1 MSFNHVSPY
10 QYELQSVKI
19 ESERTTGFY
28 EVASSVL
35 EINLFE
41 HLEKP
46 FISGTLLLLDDANIF
61 ENIDF
66 LGTESVDIQ
75 IKIPDSSELIRKRFV
90 VREIETTI
98 NTNDQAQVLL
108 LSLVDYEFYSS
119 SLVNLQKKYEGKPNE
134 IIYSCLIDNFF
145 GKNLMMR
152 DPPIQAPMRFLVPNM
167 NPFEVM
173 MAMRDRSTDAVG
185 SPFFLYP
192 SLADSNLRFFSLH
205 DMLDRPALNSD
216 TRPYRYSQVLA
227 QNDELAPAASAY
239 NITAMEYKKNEN
251 LNQLVRNGDVGAVYQ
266 YHDPISNLT
275 ASYNH
280 SIKAIYNKLYSASS
294 IIAQAPLYDHT
305 TTVNGRPLHDYLSK
319 NVSKVTTSRTFE
331 GINNYHEDNSAAF
344 HRDKSVAKAL
354 KNFLMKSTIDIT
366 VPGGNFLTSKANVT
380 IGNQITIEALK
391 NYIPDGK
398 NNDLV
403 DKKKSGNYLIYA
415 ARHVFTQGQ
424 RYEVSLTC
432 GKLGN
437 LTGTTY
443 KTLNAS
449 PGLRI

>member
-1 MSFNHVSPY
+1 MSFIHVSPY
-10 QYELQSVKI
+10 QYELQSVAI
-19 ESERTTGFY
+19 ESQRTSGFY

-35 EINLFE
+35 EINLYE
-41 HLEKP
+41 HLDKP
-46 FISGTLLLLDDANIF
+46 YVSASLLLLDDANIF

-66 LGTESVDIQ
+66 LGTENVYIQ
-75 IKIPDSSELIRKRFV
+75 IKIPGSSEVIGRQFV
-90 VREIETTI
+90 VREIETTV

-108 LSLVDYEFYSS
+108 LSLVDDEFYSS
-119 SLVNLQKKYEGKPNE
+119 SLINLQKKYQGKPNE
-134 IIYSCLIDNFF
+134 IIANCIADNFC
-145 GKNLMMR
+145 GKNLLMR
-152 DPPIQAPMRFLVPNM
+152 DPPIQAPIRFLVPNM
-167 NPFEVM
+167 NPFQVM
-173 MAMRDRSTDAVG
+173 MAMRDRSTDAIG

-192 SLADSNLRFFSLH
+192 SLADNNLRFFSLH

-216 TRPYRYSQVLA
+216 TQPYRYSQVFA
-227 QNDELAPAASAY
+227 QNDQLGPAASAY

-251 LNQLVRNGDVGAVYQ
+251 LNELIRNGDVGAVYQ

-280 SIKAIYNKLYSASS
+280 SIKSIYNKLYSASS
-294 IIAQAPLYDHT
+294 VIAQAPLYDHT
-305 TTVNGRPLHDYLSK
+305 TVINGRPLHDYLSR
-319 NVSKVTTSRTFE
+319 NITNISTSRTFE
-331 GINNYHEDNSAAF
+331 GVNNYHEDNSDAF
-344 HRDKSVAKAL
+344 HRDKSVSKSL

-366 VPGGNFLTSKANVT
+366 CPGGNFLTSKANVT
-380 IGNQITIEALK
+380 VGNQITIQALK
-391 NYIPDGK
+391 NYVPEGK
-398 NNDLV
+398 TQDLI

-415 ARHVFTQGQ
+415 ARHTFSQGQ
-424 RYEVSLTC
+424 RYEVHLTA